1 MRQPITCRP
10 RISPPRCA
18 RPQAAVFCEWKGV
31 ARYFDVLAR
40 SASVPRS
47 AWPYDQP
54 TERLAALA
62 GHVAFYAALMDE
74 VWLGDLRVIPQPGN
88 LYSGWV
94 TPNLDG
100 PTTGAPGTQHW

>member
-1 MRQPITCRP
+1 
-10 RISPPRCA
+10 
-18 RPQAAVFCEWKGV
+18 
-31 ARYFDVLAR
+31 
-40 SASVPRS
+40 
-47 AWPYDQP
+47 
-54 TERLAALA
+54 
-62 GHVAFYAALMDE
+62 VAFYAALMDE